1 MTRYHLGPLD
11 YQTKTPMSPVG
22 LSWEWSRDQMSARE
36 SFRDRI
42 GH

>member
-11 YQTKTPMSPVG
+11 FQSKEVSPVG

-36 SFRDRI
+36 SFRNI